1 MEDQNFRNN
10 WEETYRENQK
20 IDDLTDV
27 RIRAG
32 IERKLKSRKNSY
44 RKLYWTAGT
53 AAAVLIGIFML
64 WYTPSPVPKEPAKAQ
79 YYFSSDYTRAIH
91 LPDGSHI
98 VLEPHST
105 LILSKDFGKEDRKIT
120 FIGKATF
127 DIAKDKARPFR
138 INAKDFEVQVLG
150 TKFFLDQT
158 TGSQK
163 VELFEGKVMISH
175 HGKTTYL
182 LPNES
187 WSQKT
192 ENTKQ
197 TYYAANSKRDFSFED
212 DNFGTIISEL
222 EQVYHIKI
230 RYPKEYETKKIRGSF
245 SGNLDEV
252 LSAICYPFSLKTV
265 KISDKEIELQ

>member
-1 MEDQNFRNN
+1 MEDKNFRNS
-10 WEETYRENQK
+10 WEEARREDQK
-20 IDDLTDV
+20 IDDLTDA

-32 IERKLKSRKNSY
+32 IERKLKSRKNHH
-44 RKLYWTAGT
+44 RKWYWAA
-53 AAAVLIGIFML
+53 AAAVILTGIFSM
-64 WYTPSPVPKEPAKAQ
+64 WYSPSPMPKEEIRMQ
-79 YYFSSDYTRAIH
+79 YYSSSDYTRTVS
-91 LPDGSHI
+91 LPDGSRI

-105 LILSKDFGKEDRKIT
+105 LVLAPDFGQTGRNIT
-120 FIGKATF
+120 FTGKATF

-138 INAKDFEVQVLG
+138 INARDFEVQVLG

-158 TGSQK
+158 SGSQK

-187 WSQKT
+187 WNQKT
-192 ENTKQ
+192 ENVKQ
-197 TYYAANSKRDFSFED
+197 TYYAADSKRDFSFQD
-212 DNFGTIISEL
+212 DSFGTIISEL

-230 RYPKEYETKKIRGSF
+230 RYPKEYESKKIRGSF

-252 LSAICYPFSLKTV
+252 LSAVCYPFNLKTV